1 MTEKDNLDKIQE
13 PITNAPPEIRQII
26 EQVLQLEQ
34 DKISVKSPR
43 NINDDIV
50 KIIKEIIQ

>member
-26 EQVLQLEQ
+26 EEVLQLEQ